1 MQEGLTP
8 EFSCDTHV
16 PLFEYIMASGLRFD
30 YRLTPDAVTQHVLV
44 QCQSS
49 REIIRDFVPLAVS
62 LEWDLGQEYLRAT
75 G

>member
-1 MQEGLTP
+1 
-8 EFSCDTHV
+8 
-16 PLFEYIMASGLRFD
+16 MASGLRFD

-62 LEWDLGQEYLRAT
+62 LEWDLGQEYLRQRGNKAFISDSSMPFPL
-75 G
+75 